1 VASYNERTVSSGIG
15 ELDRL
20 LGGLFIGD
28 NVVWYDDAGS
38 LASMFCHQ
46 FIGASNGEKK
56 DTIYVSFD
64 RSPKNLLDKLG
75 PLAESQHL
83 TILDCFTHGKGN
95 GSNVFTRFYDQLED
109 RWSDR
114 MVCVG
119 EPSDPKQV
127 MDAVYGLHQ
136 TKTGDVRL
144 VFESLTGMQ
153 ELWGGEEEILHFYSR
168 SCPQLYDLETIAY
181 WVMAKAAHSERLKAN
196 INQIAQVA
204 IDLSL
209 KRGRSTLAILKAE
222 KRRTDL
228 LNKPYAFWNDGQQV
242 VFDPEKRT
250 LGGLDIG
257 SRLRHLR
264 KQQGI
269 NQKALARLVGVT
281 PSTISQIESNTICPS
296 LPALFKIAETLSVPI
311 GGVLS
316 DGPLS
321 EKRLVYAGQNAT
333 EVVFPGLS
341 QKTVHGSLLTPPDA
355 GSTTAAYLVEIA
367 PGATLP
373 SHFFN
378 HKGEEVG
385 YLVSGELRA
394 TVAGQAV
401 TMTAGDMIHLTVD
414 TPTQWKNTLKSPAS
428 LFWLNLG

>member
-1 VASYNERTVSSGIG
+1 MSHSEERTVSSGIG

-38 LASMFCHQ
+38 LASMFSHQ
-46 FIGASNGEKK
+46 FIGASNSENK

-64 RSPKNLLDKLG
+64 RSPKNLLDNLG
-75 PLAESQHL
+75 TLAESQHL

-95 GSNVFTRFYDQLED
+95 GSSVFTSFYDRLGE
-109 RWSDR
+109 RWADR
-114 MVCVG
+114 MVRVG
-119 EPSDPKQV
+119 EPSDSKQV

-153 ELWGGEEEILHFYSR
+153 ELWGGEEEILRFYSR

-257 SRLRHLR
+257 SRLKHLR
-264 KQQGI
+264 KRQGI
-269 NQKALARLVGVT
+269 NQKELARLVGVT
-281 PSTISQIESNTICPS
+281 PSTISQIESNTILPS

-311 GGVLS
+311 GGVFG
-316 DGPLS
+316 DGPVS
-321 EKRLVYAGQNAT
+321 EKRLVYPGQTAT
-333 EVVFPGLS
+333 DVVFPGLPK
-341 QKTVHGSLLTPPDA
+341 QAVHGTLLTPPDA
-355 GSTTAAYLVEIA
+355 GSALAAYLVEIA
-367 PGATLP
+367 AGATLP

-385 YLVSGELRA
+385 YLVSGELRV
-394 TVAGQAV
+394 TVADQAV
-401 TMTAGDMIHLTVD
+401 SLTEGDMIHLTSD
-414 TPTQWKNTLKSPAS
+414 IPTQWKNMRKSPAT
-428 LFWLNLG
+428 LFWLNMG